1 MVAAALG
8 AAQGGVSAV
17 VHEFQPV
24 STLTLHGNSS
34 GRLSDATQLAIV
46 AGLASALSLSPSQIE
61 LTLPLETRR
70 HLLTP
75 SEAKVVVT
83 VLGLGAN
90 ATAVRNIAGNLTSPV
105 TLAGLVARLNDS
117 AISGIDATPATFN
130 AVLTLTVVLPPM
142 MAPDALLASLNAAL
156 GTSLA
161 AALSAAGFVVSAT
174 TGFVRSPPAPAP
186 PALPVPPTAVVRE
199 SVAAKRRTAVLASTL
214 TFAVLVIVLVAWTL
228 SRRLAMRRDEREAQR
243 RARAMLM
250 LKTFD
255 PEHGSSSGQKHKP
268 SQVGLSALE
277 IASGEASSVELLI
290 GKLQGMR
297 TLSSALHEAQPT
309 TRLQNLLGTGDRL
322 SRSPSPPALLPL
334 HDSQVKSTTAL
345 PEQLPEIQPVPE
357 LGRGVLIAA
366 RSARHS
372 CPDILDAHPLQSPRV
387 SVPTRRS
394 LNALEPLV
402 WPPSPNST
410 STLPRVSRAL
420 SSSQLDGATS
430 EHLASLLAARTVP
443 LHVWQAQQSREARA
457 LTFTLFA
464 GSATGETTKRN
475 SAQVVMH
482 GKLGSGGYGAV
493 FAASWKKRSQAVVI
507 KSLVPDVH
515 IVLEEAERAATLR
528 HPHLLCAIGF
538 LQLPDKSLLLMPRGE
553 GGSLAS
559 LLNNATAAAQLGW
572 PRRTA
577 LAAGVASGLAYLH
590 AQTPPIPHR
599 DVKPENILLEEDF
612 SPLLSDAWILSC
624 SPTGTTLYAPPE
636 VVQRSAPP
644 DNPLAADVYAFGS
657 AVLHPLAHAGVI
669 DAETF
674 VTPLYRAVIASYG
687 GPRPAKSGN
696 VPAGWTSLQVH
707 LARALASWSPEVAQ
721 GCPAAMAAAISSCCA
736 ESPAARPSAEAMRV
750 ETAAWTESADT
761 W

>member
-1 MVAAALG
+1 M
-8 AAQGGVSAV
+8 
-17 VHEFQPV
+17 HEFQPV
-24 STLTLHGNSS
+24 STLTLRGNVS
-34 GRLSDATQLAIV
+34 GQLSDATQLAIV
-46 AGLASALSLSPSQIE
+46 AGFASALSLSSTQIQ
-61 LTLPLETRR
+61 LTLPLDTRR
-70 HLLTP
+70 SLLAP
-75 SEAKVVVT
+75 SEAKAVVT

-90 ATAVRNIAGNLTSPV
+90 ATAVRNVADKLTSPV
-105 TLAGLVARLNDS
+105 TLAGLVARLNDT
-117 AISGIDATPATFN
+117 AISGVDATPVTFN

-142 MAPDALLASLNAAL
+142 MAADALLASLNAAL

-161 AALSAAGFVVSAT
+161 AALSSAGFVVSAT
-174 TGFVRSPPAPAP
+174 TGFVRSPPAPMPPPSPMP
-186 PALPVPPTAVVRE
+186 PAAVVHE
-199 SVAAKRRTAVLASTL
+199 SAASRRTAILASTL
-214 TFAVLVIVLVAWTL
+214 TFAVLVIMLVFWAI
-228 SRRLAMRRDEREAQR
+228 SRRLAARREEREAQR
-243 RARAMLM
+243 RNRTMLM
-250 LKTFD
+250 LKMFD
-255 PEHGSSSGQKHKP
+255 PEHGSSSGQKSKQ
-268 SQVGLSALE
+268 SLAGLSALQ

-297 TLSSALHEAQPT
+297 TSTSALHEAQPT
-309 TRLQNLLGTGDRL
+309 TRLQSLLGTGDCAGL
-322 SRSPSPPALLPL
+322 ASRSPSPPALLPL
-334 HDSQVKSTTAL
+334 HDAQAKSTAAM

-357 LGRGVLIAA
+357 LGQEASIAV

-372 CPDILDAHPLQSPRV
+372 CPDVLDAHPLLSPRV
-387 SVPTRRS
+387 SAPARRS
-394 LNALEPLV
+394 LTPLEPLI
-402 WPPSPNST
+402 WPPSPSST
-410 STLPRVSRAL
+410 STLSRVSRAI
-420 SSSQLDGATS
+420 SSSQLDGATT
-430 EHLASLLAARTVP
+430 EHLASLLAARNVP

-482 GKLGSGGYGAV
+482 GKLGSGRYGAV

-507 KSLVPDVH
+507 KALVPDVH
-515 IVLEEAERAATLR
+515 CVLAEAERAAALR

-553 GGSLAS
+553 GGSLAT

-599 DVKPENILLEEDF
+599 DVKPENVLLEEDF
-612 SPLLSDAWILSC
+612 TPLLSDVWILSC

-636 VVQRSAPP
+636 VVQRSALP
-644 DNPLAADVYAFGS
+644 DDPLAADVYAFGS

-669 DAETF
+669 AAETF
-674 VTPLYRAVIASYG
+674 DTPLYRAVIASYA
-687 GPRPAKSGN
+687 GPQPTKASS

-707 LARALASWSPEVAQ
+707 LARALASWSPEVAR
-721 GCPAAMAAAISSCCA
+721 GCPVAMAAAISSCCA
-736 ESPAARPSAEAMRV
+736 EAPAARPSAEVMRV
-750 ETAAWTESADT
+750 ETAAWVESANT